1 MVIKMTIISKKLI
14 KIYLLFFFTIV
25 SCIACDFGHKSEI
38 NVSTSSS
45 PIIKKFERDAIYIF
59 GNNIINMEAYL
70 SYNAD
75 RLIFQIKNDYENDN
89 DFLVSIND

>member
-45 PIIKKFERDAIYIF
+45 PIIKNLKE
-59 GNNIINMEAYL
+59 ML
-70 SYNAD
+70 S
-75 RLIFQIKNDYENDN
+75 I
-89 DFLVSIND
+89 FLVIILLIWKHIYLIMLIV